1 MEPTNQEEKQCEAG
15 PEGPHGREKL
25 IQVIQ
30 IDEEKIQAH
39 LGKVVEALF

>member
-1 MEPTNQEEKQCEAG
+1 MEPTNQEEKQCEAR

-39 LGKVVEALF
+39 LGEVVEALF